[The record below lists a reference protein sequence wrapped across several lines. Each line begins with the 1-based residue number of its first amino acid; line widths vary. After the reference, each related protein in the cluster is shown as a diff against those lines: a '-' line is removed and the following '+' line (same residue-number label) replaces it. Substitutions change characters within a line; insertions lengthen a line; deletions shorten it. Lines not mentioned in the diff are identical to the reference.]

1 MKTGEVG
8 IAFTAKEFYFT
19 QNLRVVTVQS
29 EAAIGILHIA
39 AGNEHSV
46 GYLQEIVVVAAYRA
60 DYPWAA
66 FG

>member
-19 QNLRVVTVQS
+19 QNLRVVAVQS
-29 EAAIGILHIA
+29 KAAIGILHIA
-39 AGNEHSV
+39 AGNEYSV
-46 GYLQEIVVVAAYRA
+46 GYFQKIVVVAAYRA
-60 DYPWAA
+60 DYSLAA